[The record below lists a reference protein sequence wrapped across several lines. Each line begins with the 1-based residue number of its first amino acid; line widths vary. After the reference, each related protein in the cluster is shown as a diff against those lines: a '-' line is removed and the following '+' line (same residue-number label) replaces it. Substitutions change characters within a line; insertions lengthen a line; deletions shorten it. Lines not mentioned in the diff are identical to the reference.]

1 MLYGLLADL
10 ALLIHLFFV
19 LFVVG
24 GGLLVLKWPW
34 IAWLHI
40 PAATW
45 GAFIELAGWICPL
58 TPLENWFL
66 MQRGEPA
73 YEGDFIARYVL
84 PIVYPTALTRQM
96 QIILGLLVVLINAG
110 AYGWVLTR
118 TRRMQSRQVSV

>member
-24 GGLLVLKWPW
+24 GGLLALKWPR

-45 GAFIELAGWICPL
+45 GAVIELTGWICPL

-66 MQRGEPA
+66 MQSGESA

-96 QIILGLLVVLINAG
+96 QLILGLLVVLINAG

-118 TRRMQSRQVSV
+118 TRQMQSRQVSV